1 MNPIEKF
8 YRNKEILGYIKKWN
22 MPLNVSINEDR
33 EKVEIGFYSEISSKI
48 TKTEKINL
56 LKIIMCNMEKSL
68 DSSTINGINP
78 RIALIE
84 ELENELKE
92 LKENIKKDLNLK

>member
-8 YRNKEILGYIKKWN
+8 YRKKEILGYIKKWT
-22 MPLNVSINEDR
+22 MPLNVNVNEDR
-33 EKVEIGFYSEISSKI
+33 I

-56 LKIIMCNMEKSL
+56 LKIIMCNMERSL
-68 DSSTINGINP
+68 DSPTIAGRNP
-78 RIALIE
+78 RIALIK

>member
-8 YRNKEILGYIKKWN
+8 YRKKEILGYIKKWT
-22 MPLNVSINEDR
+22 MPLNVNVNEDR
-33 EKVEIGFYSEISSKI
+33 EKVEIGFYSEINSEI

-56 LKIIMCNMEKSL
+56 LKIIMCNMERSL
-68 DSSTINGINP
+68 DSPTIAGRNP
-78 RIALIE
+78 RIALIK